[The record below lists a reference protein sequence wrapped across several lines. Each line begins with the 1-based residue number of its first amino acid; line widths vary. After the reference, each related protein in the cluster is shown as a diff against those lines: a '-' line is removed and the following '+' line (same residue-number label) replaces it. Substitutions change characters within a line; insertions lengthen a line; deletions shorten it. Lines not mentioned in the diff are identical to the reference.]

1 MMTTLRSK
9 IGALL
14 VKPALKKTL
23 KTFDLQEYGG
33 APLLGLNGLVVKTHG
48 SSKAI
53 EIKNSILQCVTFK
66 EQKINEK
73 IKDKVILKDEY
84 EGPEIMEYDALRKVT
99 AAILGMDPEEIRPDM
114 TFLTDLGADSLDV
127 YQIVMGVEEEL
138 GITIPAEKVEKIE
151 TVQEAVD
158 LIKSVK

>member
-1 MMTTLRSK
+1 M
-9 IGALL
+9 
-14 VKPALKKTL
+14 
-23 KTFDLQEYGG
+23 
-33 APLLGLNGLVVKTHG
+33 
-48 SSKAI
+48 
-53 EIKNSILQCVTFK
+53 
-66 EQKINEK
+66 
-73 IKDKVILKDEY
+73 EY
-84 EGPEIMEYDALRKVT
+84 EALRKVT

-127 YQIVMGVEEEL
+127 YQIVMGVEEKL